1 MVKDKVLLVTFQN
14 PMVTS
19 GVIPEELLVVL
30 PVELLVVFPLSADTA
45 CGKAVPNRSMR
56 VNTSVLNLFIY
67 IPSWFS
73 T

>member
-1 MVKDKVLLVTFQN
+1 MVKDKVLLVTFPN

-30 PVELLVVFPLSADTA
+30 PVELLVVVPSSADAA

-56 VNTSVLNLFIY
+56 VKTSVLNLFID
-67 IPSWFS
+67 IPS
-73 T
+73 